1 MAPTGVPHAP
11 LELERVTKRFGSSVA
26 LRDASLRV
34 RPGTLHALLGENGAG
49 KSTLVNV
56 AFGHVRP
63 DAGRVLVDGR
73 PRVMSSPADAIA
85 AGIGMVHQHFLLVPA
100 MTVAENVALGRAG
113 RLDLRRVAEE
123 ITAVGRATGLRIEPH
138 AVVGTLDV
146 AGQQRTEIVKA
157 LVRGAR
163 TLVLDE
169 PTAVLAPSEA
179 AELLA
184 WVRRFVDAGHAAVLI
199 THKLREALAY
209 ADDVTV
215 LRRGA
220 VVLSRR
226 AADVGQPAL
235 VAAMLGTDTSS
246 DPLRDPT
253 GSVATTVGATAVE
266 ATPVEAA
273 AAVAAAVGLDAN
285 EARAG
290 TDAGSPPRSHD
301 DAPRDGARHRSA
313 AGDIEGARGLPPVV
327 LRLEHVGVRDALGV
341 DRLRDVS
348 LLVRAGEVVGVA
360 AVEGAGHHE
369 LLRVLAGRLRPTSG
383 AASVPDHVGFIPED
397 RHRDALV
404 LEMSLP
410 ENVALRDAGRR
421 RGRIRWRDEAAR
433 ARAIVTRHEVRAPA
447 MEIPAAALSGG
458 NQQKLVLGRELWGDP
473 AALVAESP
481 TRGLDVRA
489 SAAVLDELRLART
502 RGAAVVV
509 YASDLDELLAIADRV
524 VVVHAGRVHEVPRS
538 RDAIGRAMV
547 GAEAGAGTPS

>member
-1 MAPTGVPHAP
+1 MTGDAPLTAPDAMPHAP
-11 LELERVTKRFGSSVA
+11 LQLERVTKRFGGTVA

-113 RLDLRRVAEE
+113 RLDLWRVADE
-123 ITAVGRATGLRIEPH
+123 ITAVGRATGLRIDPH
-138 AVVGTLDV
+138 ATVGTLDV
-146 AGQQRTEIVKA
+146 AAQQRAEIVKA

-199 THKLREALAY
+199 THKLREALAF

-220 VVLSRR
+220 VALSAR
-226 AADVGQPAL
+226 AGDVGQPAL
-235 VAAMLGTDTSS
+235 VAAMLGTATAS
-246 DPLRDPT
+246 DPMR
-253 GSVATTVGATAVE
+253 GRSGGATTSV
-266 ATPVEAA
+266 
-273 AAVAAAVGLDAN
+273 VAAELGVDAT

-290 TDAGSPPRSHD
+290 AGSPPRSHD
-301 DAPRDGARHRSA
+301 DTLRDGARHHAAADDTESA
-313 AGDIEGARGLPPVV
+313 HEEPSVV
-327 LRLEHVGVRDALGV
+327 LRLERVGVRDALGV
-341 DRLRDVS
+341 DRLREVS
-348 LLVRAGEVVGVA
+348 LLVRAGEIVGVA

-383 AASVPDHVGFIPED
+383 AAFVPDDVGFVPED

-421 RGRIRWRDEAAR
+421 RGRMRWRDESER
-433 ARAIVTRHEVRAPA
+433 ARAIVARHEVRTPA
-447 MEIPAAALSGG
+447 VEVPAAALSGG
-458 NQQKLVLGRELWGDP
+458 NQQKLVLGRELWGGP

-489 SAAVLDELRLART
+489 AAAVLDELRLARA

-509 YASDLDELLAIADRV
+509 YASDLDELLAVADRV
-524 VVVHAGRVHEVPRS
+524 VVVHAGRVQEVRRQ
-538 RDAIGRAMV
+538 RDAIGRAMI
-547 GAEAGAGTPS
+547 GAEAGAGTPQ